1 MPEGKKCVHPKRRV
15 WVVSLRAAAAAA
27 RTCKKTA
34 DLPNPPLETDHEGAG
49 NGQSHVG
56 APFLQTLCGP
66 PCSVGRDGAGVW
78 LTFWSAALNRFE
90 PLLTDLPTS
99 FYAAP
104 SIGCIRTAADRWQ
117 PGRGCWRWL
126 ILCRHKWQIC
136 LSVES
141 HWLSV
146 RALSFI
152 SDAISEHWLLKS
164 TSSRIRCLSSWN
176 RIDCSLLFM
185 CPALTLALSQ
195 VQNNKHFPLAVSC
208 FFWFLIVQLAQLAL
222 ILTITYY
229 RNCKSLFSVCFS
241 IRKRKKEQRF
251 TLTRLPTEGWI
262 SRCSWQPS

>member
-56 APFLQTLCGP
+56 APFLQTLGGP

-78 LTFWSAALNRFE
+78 LTLWSAALNRFE

-141 HWLSV
+141 HWFSMQAAVCASAVLYIWCNQ
-146 RALSFI
+146 RALIAEVDF
-152 SDAISEHWLLKS
+152 LQ
-164 TSSRIRCLSSWN
+164 N
-176 RIDCSLLFM
+176 QMF
-185 CPALTLALSQ
+185 
-195 VQNNKHFPLAVSC
+195 VQLEQDRLLAVVYVPCTDSG
-208 FFWFLIVQLAQLAL
+208 FESS
-222 ILTITYY
+222 T
-229 RNCKSLFSVCFS
+229 K
-241 IRKRKKEQRF
+241 
-251 TLTRLPTEGWI
+251 
-262 SRCSWQPS
+262 